1 MSGGLPLVGKNGKG
15 NHGLLED
22 ILRRIEQVDDV
33 IKKAMA

>member
-1 MSGGLPLVGKNGKG
+1 MGKNGKG

-22 ILRRIEQVDDV
+22 IIPRRIAQVDDV